1 MKRKIDNPNP
11 QEKHMKKVEEKLYD
25 SDMKEQ
31 IIRSEEIIETDQSK
45 KNKNN
50 KIIK

>member
-1 MKRKIDNPNP
+1 
-11 QEKHMKKVEEKLYD
+11 MKKVEEKLCD

-31 IIRSEEIIETDQSK
+31 IIRSEEIIETDQIK